1 MQPSDE
7 GPFSNP
13 ELDGGMFSRQGE
25 GLPERSSTVPR
36 TRMAASESRQHA
48 DPSLLSR
55 VNWRQLGGIARHE
68 LKNREHHA
76 PAVSAYRWWARRP
89 HSVMGAILDAAVE
102 RYGDELTVSDPF
114 SGGGTA
120 TFEAARRGLKAY
132 AQDLYPW
139 PARGLASALQPCDP
153 AVLGEAARTVLTAL
167 AHLRAPYRGAD
178 GRELTHILR
187 VRVAYCLDC
196 SHIAFQFPQPL
207 VSLASRGLN
216 ERQAWFGCSSCG
228 TMSKRLR
235 DVDTVGCGGCGVR
248 RTTKKPQAAWCAHC
262 ASERLVIAGWH
273 PVLVQELVHHKN
285 GRCRAVLRLVQEGDP
300 VVAESG
306 THGATALTDI
316 IPPGRETNRLLAN
329 GFTRWGDLYTQRQAD
344 VLAQALV
351 AIKQLDIPAAV
362 KDRLAFGVLGAAE
375 MPAFLSRWDRF
386 HLKPFEGLA
395 NHRYA
400 QTTLA
405 VEANLLSP
413 VGRGTLPRRLET
425 AGTTL
430 QWLIESCSTP
440 PKVVSTTPGLRG
452 RKRTDWDI
460 LVATGSSAKQALRD
474 ASVNVV
480 LTDPPYYED
489 VQYGELARLFH
500 AWLKVYDP
508 ALAFDEGL
516 EAVLNPTRGL
526 SGADYENTIAACL
539 KECRR
544 TLKEDGTLVLT
555 FHNKNMSAWR
565 ALTGALSKAGFV
577 VKALAVVRS
586 ENGGDHCK
594 RNVNAM
600 LHDLVLECVPA
611 DAAMPTRAVRA
622 KSRDASRTSIWPMPR
637 KCAAVP
643 KSAATLEFSP
653 KTPDE
658 VNLAAVG
665 LSLAECVQT
674 GDATRLRELYKQHL
688 ARWPS
693 VKPLIE

>member
-1 MQPSDE
+1 M
-7 GPFSNP
+7 GPAAVRRLLPAEEVGIELP
-13 ELDGGMFSRQGE
+13 EQSAAEHRFMPRFDPKA
-25 GLPERSSTVPR
+25 GLPDRGAERPVAKRVLIREQGHCWNVDIVGLATVAKGVEHDRAMDRDVHPTGR
-36 TRMAASESRQHA
+36 LASE
-48 DPSLLSR
+48 
-55 VNWRQLGGIARHE
+55 
-68 LKNREHHA
+68 
-76 PAVSAYRWWARRP
+76 
-89 HSVMGAILDAAVE
+89 
-102 RYGDELTVSDPF
+102 
-114 SGGGTA
+114 
-120 TFEAARRGLKAY
+120 
-132 AQDLYPW
+132 
-139 PARGLASALQPCDP
+139 
-153 AVLGEAARTVLTAL
+153 
-167 AHLRAPYRGAD
+167 
-178 GRELTHILR
+178 
-187 VRVAYCLDC
+187 
-196 SHIAFQFPQPL
+196 
-207 VSLASRGLN
+207 
-216 ERQAWFGCSSCG
+216 
-228 TMSKRLR
+228 
-235 DVDTVGCGGCGVR
+235 GVR
-248 RTTKKPQAAWCAHC
+248 SGPEAEW
-262 ASERLVIAGWH
+262 
-273 PVLVQELVHHKN
+273 
-285 GRCRAVLRLVQEGDP
+285 CRAVLRLVQEGDP

-316 IPPGRETNRLLAN
+316 SPPGRETNRLLAN

-544 TLKEDGTLVLT
+544 TLKENGTLVLT

-577 VKALAVVRS
+577 VKALAVVRA
-586 ENGGDHCK
+586 ENSGDHCK

-611 DAAMPTRAVRA
+611 DAAMPTRAARA